1 MSHVIQSERTAENV
15 NNEKVTVT
23 IEQTNSQMEV

>member
-1 MSHVIQSERTAENV
+1 MSHVIQAGRTAENV

-23 IEQTNSQMEV
+23 LEQTNSQTEV